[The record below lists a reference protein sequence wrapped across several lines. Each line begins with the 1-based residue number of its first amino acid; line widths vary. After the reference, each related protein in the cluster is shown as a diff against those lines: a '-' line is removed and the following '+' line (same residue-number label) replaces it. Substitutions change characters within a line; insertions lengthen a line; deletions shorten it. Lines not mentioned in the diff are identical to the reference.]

1 MTITIIIVIIHLS
14 DGQTGSGKTHTMMGS
29 PDHKGI
35 IPRIT
40 SEIFEAVS
48 KKLESFKSSNGQL
61 QCLVTVS
68 YLEIYNETIKD
79 LLNPSDKQLKIHEH
93 PNEGIYV
100 KDLCELVSE

>member
-1 MTITIIIVIIHLS
+1 MLCCAA
-14 DGQTGSGKTHTMMGS
+14 DGQSGSGKTHTMMGS
-29 PDHKGI
+29 PEDQGI
-35 IPRIT
+35 IPLI
-40 SEIFEAVS
+40 SAEIFLAVQA
-48 KKLESFKSSNGQL
+48 KLENARSSDGQT

-93 PNEGIYV
+93 PDHGIYV